1 MEELGISSNR
11 WIGNLEEEKMD
22 WWFQKR
28 EGREIL
34 YKKVLAIP
42 GKGYIGIPGKR
53 KNSNFR

>member
-34 YKKVLAIP
+34 YKKVLV
-42 GKGYIGIPGKR
+42 IPGKR

>member
-11 WIGNLEEEKMD
+11 WIGNLEEEEMD

-34 YKKVLAIP
+34 YKKVLVIP
-42 GKGYIGIPGKR
+42 GKGYIRDSR
-53 KNSNFR
+53 KEKE